1 MHYYYYYYYYH
12 DDDETNSTAA
22 LYLSVCWGGAH
33 SALCTQRVDAGE
45 IVGAQG
51 METPRYSSCVL
62 IGLGSP
68 RQRRV
73 ATFNMR
79 KSLRDAAARAAEAST
94 VGYPVSAWN

>member
-1 MHYYYYYYYYH
+1 MYYYYYYYH

-33 SALCTQRVDAGE
+33 SALCAHRVDAGE
-45 IVGAQG
+45 RVGAQG

-62 IGLGSP
+62 IGLSSP

-73 ATFNMR
+73 AIFGCEDR
-79 KSLRDAAARAAEAST
+79 VAIFAGEDRFR
-94 VGYPVSAWN
+94 Y